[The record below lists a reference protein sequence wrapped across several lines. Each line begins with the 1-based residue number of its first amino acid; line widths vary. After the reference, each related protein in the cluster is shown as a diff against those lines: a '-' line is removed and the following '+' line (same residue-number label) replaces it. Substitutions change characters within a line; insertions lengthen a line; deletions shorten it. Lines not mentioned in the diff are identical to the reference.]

1 MKTAFVTGGSKGIGR
16 AICERFTT
24 AGYEVTSPTRAEL
37 NLADA
42 DSVERYTTVHRNDRF
57 DVIVNVAG
65 INELNNMED
74 FLQNVFCYILGF
86 W

>member
-24 AGYEVTSPTRAEL
+24 AGYEVTSQKRAEL

-74 FLQNVFCYILGF
+74 FLQNEYSFRF
-86 W
+86 